1 MFGAIFDSA
10 CIYWQ
15 YECDRR
21 GNCWVYDNTA
31 LSVRAVALAISGVF
45 LNFVFSFLC
54 WLAYPKGKKMNDQRK
69 DQDSSTSS
77 QSESSSDSQSQ
88 SDQPIEGT
96 VTYNRMESQVVL
108 LESVDGDSAVHEE
121 EVGSDPSLHAAQV
134 RSIDY
139 RGSSPLRVLE
149 SPNS

>member
-1 MFGAIFDSA
+1 
-10 CIYWQ
+10 
-15 YECDRR
+15 
-21 GNCWVYDNTA
+21 
-31 LSVRAVALAISGVF
+31 
-45 LNFVFSFLC
+45 
-54 WLAYPKGKKMNDQRK
+54 MNDQRK

-108 LESVDGDSAVHEE
+108 LESVDGDSVVHEE
-121 EVGSDPSLHAAQV
+121 EVGSDPSLHTAQV